1 MIEYLKYYLKALRFC
16 LRLFLLVAF
25 VSVSQ
30 VPWSMFWSFIRH
42 HSPSDLI
49 VSIIQMTILVGILP
63 PVLFFLWGF
72 SGELVHGFRKNDSE
86 QIGAGNPGK
95 RPQTTQD
102 L

>member
-1 MIEYLKYYLKALRFC
+1 
-16 LRLFLLVAF
+16 
-25 VSVSQ
+25 
-30 VPWSMFWSFIRH
+30 
-42 HSPSDLI
+42 
-49 VSIIQMTILVGILP
+49 MTILVGILP